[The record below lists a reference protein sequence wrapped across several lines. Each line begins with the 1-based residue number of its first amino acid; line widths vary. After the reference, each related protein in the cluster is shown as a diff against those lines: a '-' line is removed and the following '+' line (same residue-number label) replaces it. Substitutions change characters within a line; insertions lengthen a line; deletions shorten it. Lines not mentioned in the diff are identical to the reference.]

1 MEIVLCVTGS
11 IAAVESVKLARELR
25 RHGANVKC
33 FMSDDACNIIHPNSM
48 EFATGQKVILGLT
61 GEIEHVKYAQA
72 DLILVAPATANL
84 ISKFSHR
91 IADNPIST
99 LLITA
104 YGHQTPIIF
113 VPSMH
118 DSMYKSISENIQRVK
133 DDGIIF
139 LNPKM
144 EEGKA
149 KFPDIQ
155 DITLQS
161 LRETSEGQ
169 LKGKKI
175 LVSAGGTYEK
185 IDAIRGITNQS
196 SGKMGLEIAREAF
209 IQGADVT
216 MITGNMDVAV
226 PKIFE
231 SISVESAEQMEDEL
245 KRLLPGNDVFVSA
258 AAVSDFTLEKSFNI
272 KMDKISSEE
281 DLTLHLKPLPKILNS
296 VKKINPNIFLVGFK
310 AEYNVPEEE
319 LISLAHESI
328 KTSGADFIVAND
340 VSIEGAGFGS
350 DKNQVV
356 IVDGDTFTVPLTSK
370 TEIGQK
376 IIAKIVENMNKI

>member
-11 IAAVESVKLARELR
+11 IAAVESVKLARELKR
-25 RHGANVKC
+25 QGANVKC

-48 EFATGQKVILGLT
+48 EFATGQKVVLELT
-61 GEIEHVKYAQA
+61 GKIEHVKYAQA

-84 ISKFSHR
+84 ISKFAYKL
-91 IADNPIST
+91 ADNPIST

-104 YGHQTPIIF
+104 YGHSTPIIF

-118 DSMYKSISENIQRVK
+118 DSMYKAISENIQKVK

-149 KFPDIQ
+149 KFPSIH

-175 LVSAGGTYEK
+175 LVSAGGTYER
-185 IDAIRGITNQS
+185 IDAVRGITNRS
-196 SGKMGLEIAREAF
+196 SGKMGLEIAREAY

-216 MITGNMDVAV
+216 MITGKMDVNV
-226 PKIFE
+226 PKIIE
-231 SISVESAEQMEDEL
+231 NINVESTEEMEKEL
-245 KRLLPGNDVFVSA
+245 KKLLPENDIFVAA
-258 AAVSDFTLEKSFNI
+258 AAVSDFKVEESLIKKS
-272 KMDKISSEE
+272 DKISSGE
-281 DLTLHLKPLPKILNS
+281 DLTLELKPLPKLLNY
-296 VKKINPNIFLVGFK
+296 VKQINPNIFLVGFK
-310 AEYNVPEEE
+310 AEYNVSEED
-319 LISLAHESI
+319 LVSLAHERI
-328 KTSGADFIVAND
+328 KSSGANFIVAND

-350 DKNQVV
+350 DKNQVI

-370 TEIGQK
+370 TEIAQK
-376 IIAKIVENMNKI
+376 ILAKIVESIK

>member
-11 IAAVESVKLARELR
+11 IAAIESIKLARELR
-25 RHGANVKC
+25 RQGANVKC
-33 FMSDDACNIIHPNSM
+33 FMSEDACNIIHPNSM
-48 EFATGQKVILGLT
+48 EFATGQKVVLELT
-61 GEIEHVKYAQA
+61 GDIEHVKYAQA

-84 ISKFSHR
+84 ISKFAYK

-104 YGHQTPIIF
+104 YGHSTPIIF

-118 DSMYKSISENIQRVK
+118 DSMYKAISENIQRVN

-149 KFPDIQ
+149 KFPNIH
-155 DITLQS
+155 DITLQA
-161 LRETSEGQ
+161 LRETSTGK

-175 LVSAGGTYEK
+175 LVSAGGTYEE
-185 IDAIRGITNQS
+185 IDAVRGITNRS

-216 MITGNMDVAV
+216 MITGKMDVTV

-231 SISVESAEQMEDEL
+231 NINVKSTEEMEEKL
-245 KRLLPGNDVFVSA
+245 KNLLPKCDVFVSA
-258 AAVSDFTLEKSFNI
+258 AAVSDFTVEKSLNNTSN
-272 KMDKISSEE
+272 KISSGDEM
-281 DLTLHLKPLPKILNS
+281 TLKLKPLPKLLNS
-296 VKKINPNIFLVGFK
+296 VKQINPNIFLVGFK
-310 AEYNVPEEE
+310 AEFNVSEEK
-319 LISLAHESI
+319 LISLAHERI

-340 VSIEGAGFGS
+340 VSVEGAGFGS
-350 DKNQVV
+350 DKNQVI

-370 TEIGQK
+370 KEIGQMIITK
-376 IIAKIVENMNKI
+376 IIENIK